1 MINKEF
7 SISKLPILLLVSVLA
22 LAACGGE
29 SSDTSDTTVV
39 DQTTPT
45 QAEVD
50 VNEAVT
56 QYTECMR
63 DAGIDIGDPT
73 TDENGNLVPGTLG
86 GVPQPGADG
95 GGSGGGP
102 GGGLD
107 EKTQAALQECNQL
120 LEGTGLGFGG
130 PPGGG
135 DFGDIEAQL
144 EELTACLADQG
155 IEPPDD
161 QSNSQGQPGGP
172 FGALGGLDS
181 EDPEVAA
188 AVEAC
193 SEFFPDF
200 GAGGGPGG
208 GQFPPPGQGDDGS

>member
-39 DQTTPT
+39 DQTAAT

-50 VNEAVT
+50 ANEAVA

-73 TDENGNLVPGTLG
+73 TDENGNLVPGTLE

-95 GGSGGGP
+95 EPGDNP

-107 EKTQAALQECNQL
+107 EEAQAALQECNQL

-144 EELTACLADQG
+144 EELTACLTDQG
-155 IEPPDD
+155 IELSDD
-161 QSNSQGQPGGP
+161 QSNGQGQPGGP
-172 FGALGGLDS
+172 FGALGGLDF

-193 SEFFPDF
+193 AEFFPDF
-200 GAGGGPGG
+200 GGGGGPGG
-208 GQFPPPGQGDDGS
+208 GQFPPPGQGGDGS